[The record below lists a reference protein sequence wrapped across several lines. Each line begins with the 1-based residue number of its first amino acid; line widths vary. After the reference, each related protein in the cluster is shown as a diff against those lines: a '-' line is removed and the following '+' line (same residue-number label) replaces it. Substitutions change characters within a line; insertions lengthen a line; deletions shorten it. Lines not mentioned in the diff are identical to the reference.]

1 MLEAPMRR
9 FPLRLKIAG
18 FAAGLILLATALV
31 ALFTVILPWRAK
43 LKAQERLAS
52 QLVKPALPLG
62 IDLRADGAYFD
73 PARVHALVANSSR
86 VQGVEIVYA
95 LICDDKGNL
104 DSAASSVNTKLLQKA
119 SEPLA
124 QLCLR
129 DPARALQILAIGRRQ
144 SGIRRL
150 PIKLA
155 AEGGHSII
163 GRLDLGLS
171 TMAIDSELR
180 RSLIRDAFVLVGTL
194 FFAVL
199 SALSIARRI
208 AQPLTDLSAAMGR
221 VREGDFEI
229 TAAPSARTNDEIGD
243 LARSF
248 DEMAQGLKERERL
261 RGTLGR
267 YVSGDA
273 AERIL
278 SEDDDLSLRGEV
290 RHVAVL
296 FLDVRGFTTI
306 SEKLTPTEVVALLN
320 EYFDVVVDRVA
331 AHGGTVN
338 KFIGDAAM
346 CIWGAPKHAA
356 RSERSAVLC
365 ALEIQAR
372 AKQLSAERTRRG
384 LTTVGFGIGINA
396 GEAVAGN
403 LGAAKRLEYTVIGD
417 AVNLA
422 QRLESQARAGEVVV
436 SQPVYEKVAMEVE
449 ASPRAPVKLKG
460 KSTPR
465 PLGQIRRATAARCR
479 RRRSRWRRRSGPWTP
494 TCSAPP
500 RPRSTCGQ
508 PRWPRAR
515 QKWPSARRSSPAT
528 SAISPSGPRTS
539 PCGRRRWRRSSA
551 RGRRRSIATA
561 SRCRK
566 RRWWRRSTRSCS
578 PISTRGGSSSA
589 TCRRRTS
596 P

>member
-1 MLEAPMRR
+1 MRR

-18 FAAGLILLATALV
+18 FAAGLILLATGLV

-43 LKAQERLAS
+43 LTAQERIAS
-52 QLVKPALPLG
+52 QLVKTALPLG
-62 IDLRADGAYFD
+62 IDLRADGAHFD
-73 PARVHALVANSSR
+73 PARVHSLVTNSSR

-95 LICDDKGNL
+95 LLWDDKGQL
-104 DSAASSVNTKLLQKA
+104 DSQASSVNTILLTKA

-124 QLCLR
+124 QLYHR
-129 DPARALQILAIGRRQ
+129 DRARALEVLAVGRRQ
-144 SGIRRL
+144 PGIRKL

-155 AEGGHSII
+155 AGGEHSTI
-163 GRLDLGLS
+163 GRLELGLS
-171 TMAIDSELR
+171 TMAIDAELR

-229 TAAPSARTNDEIGD
+229 TAAPSAHTNDEIGD

-248 DEMAQGLKERERL
+248 DEMAEGLKERERL

-267 YVSGDA
+267 YVSENV

-290 RHVAVL
+290 RHVVVL

-320 EYFDVVVDRVA
+320 EYFGVVVDRVG

-346 CIWGAPKHAA
+346 CIWGAPKFAEQA
-356 RSERSAVLC
+356 ERSAVLC
-365 ALEIQAR
+365 ALEIQSR
-372 AKQLSAERTRRG
+372 AAKLSAERVRRG
-384 LTTVGFGIGINA
+384 LTTVGLGIGINA

-403 LGAAKRLEYTVIGD
+403 LGAANRLEYTVIGD

-422 QRLESQARAGEVVV
+422 QRLESQARAGEVLV
-436 SQPVYEKVAMEVE
+436 SQPVYDKVAAEVE
-449 ASPRAPVKLKG
+449 AAPREPVKLKG
-460 KSTPR
+460 KAKPV
-465 PLGQIRRATAARCR
+465 PLWEIRRAKVLATEAA
-479 RRRSRWRRRSGPWTP
+479 
-494 TCSAPP
+494 
-500 RPRSTCGQ
+500 
-508 PRWPRAR
+508 
-515 QKWPSARRSSPAT
+515 
-528 SAISPSGPRTS
+528 
-539 PCGRRRWRRSSA
+539 
-551 RGRRRSIATA
+551 
-561 SRCRK
+561 
-566 RRWWRRSTRSCS
+566 
-578 PISTRGGSSSA
+578 
-589 TCRRRTS
+589 
-596 P
+596 

>member
-1 MLEAPMRR
+1 MRR

-18 FAAGLILLATALV
+18 FAAGLVLVSTVSV
-31 ALFTVILPWRAK
+31 ALSTVIFPWRAK
-43 LKAQERLAS
+43 LKAQERRATDMVKTALQLA
-52 QLVKPALPLG
+52 
-62 IDLRADGAYFD
+62 IDLRADGAHFD
-73 PARVHALVANSSR
+73 AARVHALVANSSR
-86 VQGVEIVYA
+86 VPGVEIVYA
-95 LICDDKGNL
+95 LLWDDKGEL
-104 DSAASSVNTKLLQKA
+104 DSAASSVNVQLLQKA

-124 QLCLR
+124 QLYLR
-129 DPARALQILAIGRRQ
+129 DRARALEVLALGRKHP
-144 SGIRRL
+144 GIRRL

-155 AEGGHSII
+155 AGLPHSTI

-171 TMAIDSELR
+171 TIAIDSELR
-180 RSLIRDAFVLVGTL
+180 RGLIRDAFVLAGTL
-194 FFAVL
+194 FFAVW
-199 SALSIARRI
+199 SALWVARRI

-229 TAAPSARTNDEIGD
+229 TASPSTRTNDEIGD
-243 LARSF
+243 AARSF
-248 DEMAQGLKERERL
+248 DEMTLGLKERERL

-267 YVSGDA
+267 YVSGDV

-306 SEKLTPTEVVALLN
+306 SEKLTPSEVVALLN

-346 CIWGAPKHAA
+346 CIWGAPKPADQA
-356 RSERSAVLC
+356 ERCSVLC

-372 AKQLSAERTRRG
+372 AAQLSAERKRRG

-422 QRLESQARAGEVVV
+422 QRLESQARAGEVLV
-436 SQPVYEKVAMEVE
+436 SQRVYEKVASEVE
-449 ASPRAPVKLKG
+449 ALPRDPVKLKG
-460 KSTPR
+460 KSKPV
-465 PLGQIRRATAARCR
+465 PLWEIRRVKVAATEAA
-479 RRRSRWRRRSGPWTP
+479 
-494 TCSAPP
+494 
-500 RPRSTCGQ
+500 
-508 PRWPRAR
+508 
-515 QKWPSARRSSPAT
+515 
-528 SAISPSGPRTS
+528 
-539 PCGRRRWRRSSA
+539 
-551 RGRRRSIATA
+551 
-561 SRCRK
+561 
-566 RRWWRRSTRSCS
+566 
-578 PISTRGGSSSA
+578 
-589 TCRRRTS
+589 
-596 P
+596 